1 MMSTQYYLPLH
12 YDALTKSSKNHLNK
26 RYRDLNE
33 YEFIKKIGDK
43 EYWWNISIKT
53 ATKIPHIKPDLVIWD
68 KANKL
73 CSIVEFSCPADI
85 NIMQKVNNK
94 INVYGLLICN
104 LQIMYPHYKFN
115 MIPIIVRALGY
126 ILKCLSTSYLQDL
139 GFDKN
144 ESTVHI
150 MKMQNIVAPGTVK
163 ICKTFLRFK

>member
-1 MMSTQYYLPLH
+1 MMSTQYYLPLNH
-12 YDALTKSSKNHLNK
+12 DALAKSSKNHLNK

-33 YEFIKKIGDK
+33 YEFIKKIGDT

-94 INVYGLLICN
+94 I
-104 LQIMYPHYKFN
+104 KF
-115 MIPIIVRALGY
+115 M
-126 ILKCLSTSYLQDL
+126 
-139 GFDKN
+139 GF
-144 ESTVHI
+144 
-150 MKMQNIVAPGTVK
+150 
-163 ICKTFLRFK
+163 